1 MTLIYDLSVVTR
13 TLETKRERILATFLL
28 ALTIPCSAQ
37 LAVILSLLSH
47 NSLALGIWSCYI
59 SFMFIVV
66 GWVSA
71 KLLPGGRSNF
81 YIEIPPLR
89 LPMMR
94 NIIKKAWFRMYWYFV
109 EILPVFIF
117 TSLVMWLLDYYDL
130 LKVLL
135 TIIDPLMVRLGL
147 PYEITPAF
155 LFGFFRRDY
164 GAAGLYDLSSQGLL
178 SDNQLLV
185 AAITLTL
192 FVPCIAQLAVM
203 IKERGFLLS
212 IVMLLIIAILAFT
225 SGWFVHHIITFY
237 SIAL

>member
-1 MTLIYDLSVVTR
+1 
-13 TLETKRERILATFLL
+13 
-28 ALTIPCSAQ
+28 
-37 LAVILSLLSH
+37 
-47 NSLALGIWSCYI
+47 
-59 SFMFIVV
+59 MFIVV

-89 LPMMR
+89 LPMAK
-94 NIIKKAWFRMYWYFV
+94 NIIKKAWFRMYCYFV

-117 TSLVMWLLDYYDL
+117 TSLVMWLLDYCDL
-130 LKVLL
+130 LKVF
-135 TIIDPLMVRLGL
+135 IAMIDPLMLKLGL

-155 LFGFFRRDY
+155 LLGFFRRDY
-164 GAAGLYDLSSQGLL
+164 GAAGLYDLSSRGLL

-212 IVMLLIIAILAFT
+212 IMMLLIIATLAFA
-225 SGWFVHHIITFY
+225 SGWFVHHILTFY

>member
-1 MTLIYDLSVVTR
+1 
-13 TLETKRERILATFLL
+13 
-28 ALTIPCSAQ
+28 
-37 LAVILSLLSH
+37 
-47 NSLALGIWSCYI
+47 
-59 SFMFIVV
+59 MFIVV